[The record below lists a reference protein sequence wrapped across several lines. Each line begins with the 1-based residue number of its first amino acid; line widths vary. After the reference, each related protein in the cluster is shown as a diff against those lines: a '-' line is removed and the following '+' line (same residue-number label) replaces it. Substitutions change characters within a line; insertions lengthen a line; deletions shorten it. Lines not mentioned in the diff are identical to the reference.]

1 MTWFLVVVAG
11 AVGTAARYGIGLA
24 VGPRPF
30 PYATLGINV
39 VGSFLIAFVLVVGA
53 EGRMSAQTTTA
64 SAVFVIAPLQSE
76 DRGSGRVVFTAY
88 LWPQTLRALTS
99 RTAASSGIRTLPGT
113 RPSIVGRDTARD
125 RLPAVLMSTAYSST
139 REQPAGTARQP
150 EAGPQAGG

>member
-53 EGRMSAQTTTA
+53 EGRLSAQSTTA
-64 SAVFVIAPLQSE
+64 LAVGFLGAFTTYSAFAWEAVAL
-76 DRGSGRVVFTAY
+76 GRA
-88 LWPQTLRALTS
+88 
-99 RTAASSGIRTLPGT
+99 
-113 RPSIVGRDTARD
+113 D
-125 RLPAVLMSTAYSST
+125 RLALAALYVGLSVTLGLLA
-139 REQPAGTARQP
+139 A
-150 EAGPQAGG
+150 AGGYHLGRSLR